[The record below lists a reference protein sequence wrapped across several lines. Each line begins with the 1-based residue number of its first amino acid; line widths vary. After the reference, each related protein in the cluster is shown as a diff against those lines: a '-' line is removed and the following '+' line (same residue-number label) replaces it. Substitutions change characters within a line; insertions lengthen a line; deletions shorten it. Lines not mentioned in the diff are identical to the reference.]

1 MRRAMPVGDVRGQ
14 AQLPEGSEEAGDA
27 LLKLLRL
34 PRVPSS
40 GHDRHI
46 DARLHQ

>member
-1 MRRAMPVGDVRGQ
+1 MPVGDLRGQ
-14 AQLPEGSEEAGDA
+14 AKLPEGSKEAGNT

-40 GHDRHI
+40 GHNRHI